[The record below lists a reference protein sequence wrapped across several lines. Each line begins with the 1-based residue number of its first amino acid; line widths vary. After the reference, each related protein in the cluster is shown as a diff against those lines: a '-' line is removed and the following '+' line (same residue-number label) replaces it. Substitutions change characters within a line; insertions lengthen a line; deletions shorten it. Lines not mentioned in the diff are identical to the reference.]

1 MQRYADLDRL
11 VAVIDAAFQR
21 GREEITFPATD
32 DAERNQIRR
41 AVRRL
46 DDRGSDVGCRAVKG
60 GAMLVFRAFRPA
72 RLIGIGNGPEPWMF
86 CDRAS

>member
-21 GREEITFPATD
+21 GREEITFPAAN

-41 AVRRL
+41 AVRQLNERNPTV
-46 DDRGSDVGCRAVKG
+46 GSRAVKG
-60 GAMLVFRAFRPA
+60 GAMLVFRASSPA
-72 RLIGIGNGPEPWMF
+72 RLIGIGNGPWMSYG
-86 CDRAS
+86 RTS